1 MISSFNEPWRE
12 KFEALGKIL
21 KAKYW
26 FPHWIMAALFIIG
39 GVWLFQTDF
48 GDRWLPYLEDIVTGD
63 RELSPRNLPPLVI
76 GGGMIM
82 MSLGLLLHS
91 RIAWSM
97 SLFLAGLALVS
108 IIWAD
113 RSSWQLTYFV
123 ILIVCLALFRR
134 SFYKSSLAAN
144 SIFALAST
152 VMLLL
157 YSVIGSFYL
166 GKEFDPHITEW
177 VTALYYSIVTMTT
190 VGYGDINP
198 VTVEAKLFSISVII
212 LGVAVFATS
221 LTAIIAP
228 MIKASLTKIMVHK
241 GNSMKRENHYI
252 VIGNNSLAINTC
264 NELKDRGKHVTRIV
278 QPNVDK
284 DSVSGEDVIFGEP
297 SDIEN
302 LEESG
307 VKKAKAV
314 ISLLDDDSENAFV
327 ILAVKEVCDSVKT
340 VTAVNDTYNLKR
352 VKLVQPDVI
361 IAPQI
366 LGGELVAMHLEG
378 EEVSSDFLME
388 RLFQQ

>member
-1 MISSFNEPWRE
+1 MISSFNEQWRE
-12 KFEALGKIL
+12 KFEALGEIL
-21 KAKYW
+21 KAEYW

-48 GDRWLPYLEDIVTGD
+48 GDRWLPYLEDLVTGD

-113 RSSWQLTYFV
+113 RSTWQLVYFV
-123 ILIVCLALFRR
+123 FLIVCLALFRR

-302 LEESG
+302 LEDSG

-340 VTAVNDTYNLKR
+340 VTAVNDTFNLKR

-378 EEVSSDFLME
+378 EEVTSDFLME

>member
-1 MISSFNEPWRE
+1 
-12 KFEALGKIL
+12 
-21 KAKYW
+21 
-26 FPHWIMAALFIIG
+26 MAALFIIG

>member
-1 MISSFNEPWRE
+1 MISVLNDEWR
-12 KFEALGKIL
+12 KKLEALGKVL

-26 FPHWIMAALFIIG
+26 FPHGVMATLFVIG
-39 GVWLFQTDF
+39 GVWLFQTDL
-48 GDRWLPYLEDIVTGD
+48 GDHWLPYLENIFTGD

-108 IIWAD
+108 IIWSN
-113 RSSWQLTYFV
+113 RSNWQLVYFIFL
-123 ILIVCLALFRR
+123 ILSLALFRR

-157 YSVIGSFYL
+157 YSVIGSYYL
-166 GKEFDPHITEW
+166 GKDFDPHITEW
-177 VTALYYSIVTMTT
+177 ITALYFSVVTMTT

-221 LTAIIAP
+221 LTAVIAP
-228 MIKASLTKIMVHK
+228 MIRASLTKIMVHK
-241 GNSMKRENHYI
+241 GNAMKRDNHYI

-284 DSVSGEDVIFGEP
+284 DSVSGDDVIFGEP
-297 SDIEN
+297 SDIDN

-307 VKKAKAV
+307 LKKAKAV

-340 VTAVNDTYNLKR
+340 VIAVNDTYNLKR

-378 EEVSSDFLME
+378 EEVTSDFLME

>member
-1 MISSFNEPWRE
+1 MIHRLNEQWQKR
-12 KFEALGKIL
+12 FERVGKLL

-26 FPHWIMAALFIIG
+26 FPHWIMAVLFIIG
-39 GVWLFQTDF
+39 GVWLFQTDL
-48 GDRWLPYLEDIVTGD
+48 GVHWLPYLEDIFTGD
-63 RELSPRNLPPLVI
+63 RELSPRNLPPLII

-82 MSLGLLLHS
+82 MSVGLLLHS
-91 RIAWSM
+91 RVAWSM
-97 SLFLAGLALVS
+97 SLFLAGIALIS

-113 RSSWQLTYFV
+113 RSTWQLIYFV
-123 ILIVCLALFRR
+123 FLIVSLALFRR

-198 VTVEAKLFSISVII
+198 VTVEAKLFTISVII

-228 MIKASLTKIMVHK
+228 MVKTSLTKIMVHK

-252 VIGNNSLAINTC
+252 VIGDNSLAINTC
-264 NELKDRGKHVTRIV
+264 NELKNRGKHVTRIV
-278 QPNVDK
+278 QPSVDK
-284 DSVSGEDVIFGEP
+284 DSVSGDDVIFGEP

-327 ILAVKEVCDSVKT
+327 ILAVKEVSNSVKT

-352 VKLVQPDVI
+352 VKLVQPDII

-378 EEVSSDFLME
+378 EEVKSDFLMD
-388 RLFQQ
+388 RLFQH

>member
-1 MISSFNEPWRE
+1 VISSFNEQWRE
-12 KFEALGKIL
+12 KFEALGEIL
-21 KAKYW
+21 KAEYW

-48 GDRWLPYLEDIVTGD
+48 GDRWLPYLEDLVTGD

-113 RSSWQLTYFV
+113 RSTWQLVYFV
-123 ILIVCLALFRR
+123 FLIVCLALFRR

-302 LEESG
+302 LEDSG

-340 VTAVNDTYNLKR
+340 VTAVNDTFNLKR

-378 EEVSSDFLME
+378 EEVTSDFLME

>member
-1 MISSFNEPWRE
+1 MISSFNEQWRE

-48 GDRWLPYLEDIVTGD
+48 GDRWLPYLEDIVTGN

-113 RSSWQLTYFV
+113 RSTWQLVYFV
-123 ILIVCLALFRR
+123 FLIVCLALFRR

-340 VTAVNDTYNLKR
+340 VTAVNDTFNLKR

-378 EEVSSDFLME
+378 EEVTSDFLME

>member
-1 MISSFNEPWRE
+1 MISSFNEQWRE
-12 KFEALGKIL
+12 KFEALGEIL

-48 GDRWLPYLEDIVTGD
+48 GDRWLPYLEDIVTGN

-113 RSSWQLTYFV
+113 RSTWQLIYFV
-123 ILIVCLALFRR
+123 FLIVCLALFRR

-378 EEVSSDFLME
+378 EEVTSDFLME

>member
-1 MISSFNEPWRE
+1 MISSFNEQWRE
-12 KFEALGKIL
+12 KFEALGEIL

-48 GDRWLPYLEDIVTGD
+48 GDRWLPYLEDIVTGN

-113 RSSWQLTYFV
+113 RSTWQLVYFV
-123 ILIVCLALFRR
+123 FLIVCLALFRR

-378 EEVSSDFLME
+378 EEVTSDFLME

>member
-1 MISSFNEPWRE
+1 MISVLNDEWR
-12 KFEALGKIL
+12 KKLEALGKVL

-26 FPHWIMAALFIIG
+26 FPHWIMAVLFIIG
-39 GVWLFQTDF
+39 GVWLFQTDL
-48 GDRWLPYLEDIVTGD
+48 GVRWLPYLEDIFTGD
-63 RELSPRNLPPLVI
+63 RELSPRNLPPLII

-82 MSLGLLLHS
+82 MSIGLLLHS
-91 RIAWSM
+91 RVAWSM
-97 SLFLAGLALVS
+97 SLFLAGIALIS
-108 IIWAD
+108 IIWAN
-113 RSSWQLTYFV
+113 RSTWQLIYFV
-123 ILIVCLALFRR
+123 FLIVSLALFRR

-198 VTVEAKLFSISVII
+198 VTVEAKLFTISVII

-228 MIKASLTKIMVHK
+228 MVKTSLTKIMVHK

-252 VIGNNSLAINTC
+252 VIGDNSLAINTC
-264 NELKDRGKHVTRIV
+264 NELKNRGKHVTRIV

-284 DSVSGEDVIFGEP
+284 DSVSGDDVIFGEP

-378 EEVSSDFLME
+378 EDVTSDFLME
-388 RLFQQ
+388 RLFQH